1 VYTVKC
7 TPHILPIRAP
17 QSTSQTPPFDG
28 NPNVRRSAEQAT
40 TAAFTSPGSEEPGE
54 DKTHSG
60 KRPKPCLERKRLKRR
75 LKYREEVLH
84 AVQRPLSPPGGL
96 DTVLAAEVTQADAVI
111 YSIGIDTTFT
121 YNPAEGVRPGTA
133 AGAAAQSVVAVR
145 EDVPTHLETVAK
157 IRNLEALRNYFTPPR
172 RVPVTDARMAP
183 AVPATPGGP
192 HKVFAIAV
200 DGKGQGH
207 LFPVAARETDPW
219 TSITITGSAD
229 RALLHS
235 GRIGYTY
242 LKNFCDQLFD
252 LYHIARRPLQ
262 GMELEVINGAMTF
275 VGLSGGGSLM
285 GESAAITASIIIILT
300 AIRFVV
306 VGSRSVH
313 LPPARL

>member
-1 VYTVKC
+1 V
-7 TPHILPIRAP
+7 RA
-17 QSTSQTPPFDG
+17 
-28 NPNVRRSAEQAT
+28 
-40 TAAFTSPGSEEPGE
+40 
-54 DKTHSG
+54 
-60 KRPKPCLERKRLKRR
+60 
-75 LKYREEVLH
+75 
-84 AVQRPLSPPGGL
+84 
-96 DTVLAAEVTQADAVI
+96 
-111 YSIGIDTTFT
+111 
-121 YNPAEGVRPGTA
+121 
-133 AGAAAQSVVAVR
+133 
-145 EDVPTHLETVAK
+145 
-157 IRNLEALRNYFTPPR
+157 
-172 RVPVTDARMAP
+172 
-183 AVPATPGGP
+183 
-192 HKVFAIAV
+192 
-200 DGKGQGH
+200 
-207 LFPVAARETDPW
+207 
-219 TSITITGSAD
+219 GSAD